1 MNLLLL
7 MFEFFK
13 IGLFSVGGGLATLP
27 FLYNL
32 AAKDYGWFDTSTLA
46 DMIAVSESTPGPMG
60 VNMATYAGYHAAGI
74 IGGICATIALAVP
87 GIIIIIIIYKFL
99 EKFRNNKYVE
109 GVFYALH
116 PAVGALITLACFEVY
131 KSSFLGTG
139 EFFIQP
145 LHLAFFGTGI
155 DIKPIHFALF
165 LVIFGLKMFLAK
177 KMNKKIHP
185 VAVIAAGA
193 VLGAALGL

>member
-1 MNLLLL
+1 MYNLLLL
-7 MFEFFK
+7 MYEFFK

-32 AAKDYGWFDTSTLA
+32 AAKDYGWFDTSALA

-74 IGGICATIALAVP
+74 LGGIFATLSLAVP
-87 GIIIIIIIYKFL
+87 GIIIIIIYKFL
-99 EKFRNNKYVE
+99 EKFRNNKYVD

-131 KSSFLGTG
+131 KSSFLGG
-139 EFFIQP
+139 EEFYIKP
-145 LHLAFFGTGI
+145 LHLI
-155 DIKPIHFALF
+155 LF
-165 LVIFGLKMFLAK
+165 LAIFGIKVFLAK
-177 KMNKKIHP
+177 KKNKKIHP
-185 VAVIAAGA
+185 VAVIAIGA
-193 VLGAALGL
+193 VLGICFGL